1 MPNSLEPVNADNR
14 LVPQGQGQGY
24 NSYPTQ
30 GAPADNLSLRDLLR
44 LLERHKLLV
53 LSIIG
58 IVTLAVLAQQLLSP
72 NNYRSVAQLQVELID
87 EVGTN
92 QADVNSRNDQRVAN
106 TVRLHRSRSSAEA
119 VVRDLN
125 LTENPAFLAE
135 LGEVSGDETALMQQA
150 TNTLM
155 SMVDVTSE
163 PGSDLVSI
171 AVTAKSPELAPL
183 IANRYPDTVGELR
196 NANSNKR
203 REGLLESLLAEQ
215 EERGEAARVAFAELS
230 EFRGETQML
239 VGAGGQEDLAQV
251 NRIAAE
257 AASASANSAGS
268 ASRSSVISRAAG
280 INSTAQATSAALQQL
295 ERQHSGLVAEEAR
308 LSAIY
313 GPNHPEIV
321 RVTSELATVSSAM
334 VNARAQAA
342 AAAQSVA
349 AAEGAQ
355 LREMARSQAAQDAA
369 RAGRLQGALA
379 AVTSRAFRNNAN
391 SVKLSELERA
401 AQLAETAYSSISSRI
416 EQIRAQMQLEGVNTL
431 LVSPA
436 AANYD
441 RISPEPVRMVL
452 IALVGSAIVAAFI
465 ALGVDLIDDRLRTS
479 SQIKRL
485 FGLPTLG
492 MLPMFGGGLS
502 TEIKKSPVISDPQ
515 SMFAEAAR
523 STYSELRSL
532 PRNKLGQTVLVTSPL
547 PGDGKSTVSLT
558 MAAAAVAMGDR
569 AVLVDLDLRKLGLLQ
584 KLQHELDTPDIVDV
598 MSGRVEL
605 DNVLEDHTNR
615 PLLDGPEEIS
625 DLDETNHIVLL
636 SAKRPVS
643 DPAAM
648 LTARRLNVLIAE
660 LREKFDLVVIN
671 APAALAVRDARAM
684 CEFADHTVVVTRW
697 GRTTIDQMKATIET
711 LGGRAAGVIFDQ
723 VDYADHARR
732 QFGDSIQ
739 YYMES
744 SGYYTDAVPPRMTLF
759 GQVRRFFTRR
769 PEAA

>member
-308 LSAIY
+308 LGAIY

-334 VNARAQAA
+334 VDARAQAA